1 MPQRWHELRL
11 CASSFIFFGFLV
23 VNFTTVEIYSSM
35 NGEEVREGW
44 DQWLQHIEW
53 VTLVEYR
60 ADSSSLMDNWPF
72 GS

>member
-35 NGEEVREGW
+35 NGEEVREG
-44 DQWLQHIEW
+44 
-53 VTLVEYR
+53 
-60 ADSSSLMDNWPF
+60 
-72 GS
+72 